1 MSIVAYDAGL
11 ADGKA
16 EAMQKVLDKI
26 SEMQV
31 NPPMRG
37 DIALSDLRRFIAN
50 ELLKGAQNDN

>member
-11 ADGKA
+11 NDGKA
-16 EAMQKVLDKI
+16 EAAQKVLDKI

-37 DIALSDLRRFIAN
+37 DIALSDLRRFI
-50 ELLKGAQNDN
+50 ESEFPKQ